1 MQKPNYIFAAFAAV
15 FLAACEPNTPPPPET
30 VPAGSSL
37 SVSPKALPPGV
48 AKQWVNAVSNHATAD
63 GSTVEQVLR
72 YAQSSRPKVFKYKA
86 LSGEDD
92 IGYSGATGEPSA
104 VSITY
109 WIGSKRDA
117 ESSYVDLGYD
127 MTPEG
132 TIVAPD
138 TGATPAVL
146 ALEAGRQAFVK
157 WIDEAYENDC
167 RDVSTRK
174 LVC

>member
-1 MQKPNYIFAAFAAV
+1 MQKSSYMFVVFAAV
-15 FLAACEPNTPPPPET
+15 FLAACGPNTPDK
-30 VPAGSSL
+30 PATAPGGPSL
-37 SVSPKALPPGV
+37 SVSPKALQPDV
-48 AKQWVNAVSNHATAD
+48 AKQWVNAVKNHATAD
-63 GSTVEQVLR
+63 GSTVEQVLH
-72 YAQSSRPKVFKYKA
+72 YAQNSRAKVFKYKA

-109 WIGSKRDA
+109 WIGSKRDVQ
-117 ESSYVDLGYD
+117 SSYVDLGYD
-127 MTPEG
+127 MTPG
-132 TIVAPD
+132 GAIVLPGA
-138 TGATPAVL
+138 GATAAVL

-167 RDVSTRK
+167 RDASTKK